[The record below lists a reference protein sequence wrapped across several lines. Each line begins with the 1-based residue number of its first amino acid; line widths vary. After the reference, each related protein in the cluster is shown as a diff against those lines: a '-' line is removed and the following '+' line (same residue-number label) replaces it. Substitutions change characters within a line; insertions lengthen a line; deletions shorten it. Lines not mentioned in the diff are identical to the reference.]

1 MSSDN
6 DNFNTRKRNEQC
18 MLLHYMGSEARSD
31 PEGAGAG
38 FVGLRALNESC
49 KYTSF
54 IPIKGEPTEMMS
66 TLTGRSDL
74 NSVMSLTP
82 FQLSFLV
89 PKIRLYKTY
98 IGEGPGAKKH
108 EGKTWDVEMMFSD
121 SISGIISGDTQT
133 ESKNRLTKMLAS
145 RAGRG
150 TGVGIKGFSWKY
162 EGTNPA
168 EAANLL
174 TANLSLHFNDVSEL
188 FEKRGPFEATVQPV
202 DDPDRPDIK
211 KDCYFQ
217 YVDLIMR
224 TAETGQKELPDDF
237 KETDNWCKWMWL
249 YNPEHFELKA
259 VVGWET
265 KPGAPF
271 SQSQTEVL
279 KSASVILY
287 LTIVDHVISYNEDGT
302 MGLDISYRAAIE
314 SILEDTNADL
324 LISTFERTRQ
334 AQVEAM
340 RRAFTSGRSQTVTSN
355 GDNIV
360 GERDSLGTAKPNS
373 AQSGA
378 DETSKTDKD
387 LAKALENHLA
397 ELRDLT
403 RNMSYSVLQAW
414 ISDRTPTPELDTSM
428 FEGHEGR
435 KLAKDVTD
443 WSEAEPP
450 AAAGGIRIGGGG
462 SSANVTTAGGDT
474 AINYGAPWPLSY
486 GKTHGAEFSGGRKR
500 ASGLMRVKEIFVKP
514 SWVGASEEEEKEPKE
529 GAAHPFILSQPI
541 WQAYET
547 DTRAGD
553 EAGTQGILDN
563 VPTPGT
569 HDSETNSAV
578 SAEMS
583 KAMIDNASPADSKGG
598 TPTTDFDDL
607 LRNTVNSK
615 LYHQHTNVTLPQDI
629 KDALGDKTYP
639 VRFIYYGDLLDWA
652 IRKALW
658 RPPYTPDQSF
668 AALDKFANLASDDNI
683 FKGWQKLNEGGGLE
697 DWDKARLKTE
707 GSTASKG
714 IRGPGGKNITIEDWV
729 EDLWRIKERKFD
741 KINIILGCVEY
752 FDPVARKSM
761 HINLADIPISLNR
774 WNEWFINKMQ
784 RPGVYS
790 YSLRQFIKETLN
802 SLVLD
807 VLGGKHC
814 YGDGSDFSKQIF
826 DIGISNFTLPAYK
839 NADGEYENPAKFLTD
854 SSHYINAG
862 EDGTNFRVDLKK
874 IQASLDKRS
883 LFEINED
890 NTEVYHFIAIYARG
904 YESSTLLGLETDAE
918 AKSAVEEGFLKDN
931 PRFQGAELPGDLSR
945 GIFHFYMGHNQ
956 GLVKSIKFNRTD
968 QKYLA
973 ESRILGQGHFG
984 YNQLRGRYEAT
995 IVLQG
1000 NTFFLPGQ
1008 YIYINPRSVGSG
1020 DWGSE
1025 YEDAALLLG
1034 LGGYYVVLDI
1044 ESSITPEFYETTLKC
1059 VWHGSG
1065 RQEVCNLNDDD
1076 QENLASLGATF
1087 TQEEA
1092 ASFAASLQE
1101 TQIPKK

>member
-1 MSSDN
+1 MGSDN
-6 DNFNTRKRNEQC
+6 DNNKTRKINEQC
-18 MLLHYMGSEARSD
+18 MLLHYMGAEARSD
-31 PEGAGAG
+31 PDGDGAG
-38 FVGLRALNESC
+38 FVGLRALNEAC

-74 NSVMSLTP
+74 NSVMTLTP
-82 FQLSFLV
+82 YQLSFLV

-98 IGEGPGAKKH
+98 IGVDAAAAKHK
-108 EGKTWDVEMMFSD
+108 GKNWDVEMMFSD
-121 SISGIISGDTQT
+121 SISGIISGDTQDAGT
-133 ESKNRLTKMLAS
+133 NRLTKMLSS

-188 FEKRGPFEATVQPV
+188 FEKRGPFEATVHPV
-202 DDPDRPDIK
+202 DDPEHPDIK

-224 TAETGQKELPDDF
+224 TAETGQKELPENYE
-237 KETDNWCKWMWL
+237 KKDNWCKWMWL

-259 VVGWET
+259 IVGWEVKT
-265 KPGAPF
+265 GAPF
-271 SQSQTEVL
+271 SSSQSEIL

-314 SILEDTNADL
+314 SVLEDANADL

-340 RRAFTSGRSQTVTSN
+340 RRALTSGRSQTVTSN
-355 GDNIV
+355 GDNII
-360 GERDSLGTAKPNS
+360 GERDSLGTATPNNTQTG
-373 AQSGA
+373 AQGA
-378 DETSKTDKD
+378 RDDPKTDKG
-387 LAKALENHLA
+387 LAEALDNHLA

-403 RNMSYSVLQAW
+403 RNMSYTVLQSW
-414 ISDRTPTPELDTSM
+414 ISDRTPIPELDASN
-428 FEGHEGR
+428 FEGFEGR
-435 KLAKDVTD
+435 KMAKDPTD
-443 WSEAEPP
+443 WSQPPDPSSSTGKRIGPPPP
-450 AAAGGIRIGGGG
+450 ADPKAAP
-462 SSANVTTAGGDT
+462 TA
-474 AINYGAPWPLSY
+474 APLNYGAPWPLSY
-486 GKTHGAEFSGGRKR
+486 GKTHGATIDAGTLS

-514 SWVGASEEEEKEPKE
+514 SWIGDDDDEPSTADYVLSLPLWSSLTEDDRDPE
-529 GAAHPFILSQPI
+529 GIGDQLPKPSSADSAAVT
-541 WQAYET
+541 A
-547 DTRAGD
+547 
-553 EAGTQGILDN
+553 
-563 VPTPGT
+563 
-569 HDSETNSAV
+569 TNEQMAD
-578 SAEMS
+578 
-583 KAMIDNASPADSKGG
+583 AMLANASPTETGATAINS
-598 TPTTDFDDL
+598 FDDL
-607 LRNTVNSK
+607 LSSAVDSRE
-615 LYHQHTNVTLPQDI
+615 YHKKTLKQMNE
-629 KDALGDKTYP
+629 KDLKALDGKTYP

-658 RPPYTPDQSF
+658 RPPYTPDQ
-668 AALDKFANLASDDNI
+668 AYVALDTFADLAKHADAYA
-683 FKGWQKLNEGGGLE
+683 GWNKLKGLE
-697 DWDKARLKTE
+697 PWDKANLKAGE
-707 GSTASKG
+707 DVKDKG
-714 IRGPGGKNITIEDWV
+714 IKGPGGKDITIKDFV
-729 EDLWRIKERKFD
+729 EDLWDLKERKFD

-784 RPGVYS
+784 RPGIFS

-807 VLGGKHC
+807 ILGGSSC
-814 YGDGSDFSKQIF
+814 YGNDSAFSKQIF

-839 NADGEYENPAKFLTD
+839 NGDGEYENPAKFLTAP
-854 SSHYINAG
+854 SHYIDAG
-862 EDGTNFRVDLKK
+862 EEETNFRIDLKK

-904 YESSTLLGLETDAE
+904 YESSTLLGLETDEE
-918 AKSAVEEGFLKDN
+918 AKAAVEEGFLKGDA
-931 PRFQGAELPGDLSR
+931 RFEGAELPGDLSR
-945 GIFHFYMGHNQ
+945 GIFHFYLGHNQ
-956 GLVKSIKFNRTD
+956 GLIKSIKFNRTD

-995 IVLQG
+995 IVMQG

-1020 DWGSE
+1020 DMGTE
-1025 YEDAALLLG
+1025 YEDQALLLG

-1044 ESSITPEFYETTLKC
+1044 ESNITPEFYETTLKC

-1065 RQEVCNLNDDD
+1065 RQELCHTNNDDL
-1076 QENLASLGATF
+1076 ENLTSMGATF
-1087 TQEEA
+1087 TQEDA
-1092 ASFAASLQE
+1092 LSFAASL
-1101 TQIPKK
+1101 TGKVPPSDKGK

>member
-1 MSSDN
+1 MASDN
-6 DNFNTRKRNEQC
+6 DHLKKRKISEQC
-18 MLLHYMGSEARSD
+18 MLLHFMGAEARSA
-31 PEGAGAG
+31 PEGGGAG
-38 FVGLRALNESC
+38 FVGLRALNEAC

-74 NSVMSLTP
+74 NSIMTLTP
-82 FQLSFLV
+82 YQLSFLV

-98 IGEGPGAKKH
+98 IGVETSAKEH
-108 EGKTWDVEMMFSD
+108 QGKNWDVEMMFSD
-121 SISGIISGDTQT
+121 SISGIISGDTQDAGT
-133 ESKNRLTKMLAS
+133 NRLTKMLSS

-188 FEKRGPFEATVQPV
+188 FEKRGPFEATVHPV
-202 DDPDRPDIK
+202 DDPEKPDTK

-224 TAETGQKELPDDF
+224 TAETGQKELPQDY
-237 KETDNWCKWMWL
+237 KEKDNWCKWMWL

-259 VVGWET
+259 VVGWEV
-265 KPGAPF
+265 KAGSPF
-271 SQSQTEVL
+271 SQSQSEVL

-314 SILEDTNADL
+314 SVLEDANADL

-340 RRAFTSGRSQTVTSN
+340 RRALTSGRNQTVTSN
-355 GDNIV
+355 GAIT
-360 GERDSLGTAKPNS
+360 GERDSLGSSSKPPE
-373 AQSGA
+373 QTGVGGTKED
-378 DETSKTDKD
+378 DETDKGMAQALTD
-387 LAKALENHLA
+387 HLT

-403 RNMSYSVLQAW
+403 RNMSYTVIQSW
-414 ISDRTPTPELDTSM
+414 ISDRTPSPELDMSL
-428 FEGHEGR
+428 FEGYEGR
-435 KLAKDVTD
+435 KLAKDPKD
-443 WSEAEPP
+443 WSE
-450 AAAGGIRIGGGG
+450 
-462 SSANVTTAGGDT
+462 SAKTQKATTDVDLTSAPG
-474 AINYGAPWPLSY
+474 ARPVNYGAPWPLSY
-486 GKTHGAEFSGGRKR
+486 GKTHGADITTGTTK

-514 SWVGASEEEEKEPKE
+514 SWVGVRDENKETGESAGQTFVMGTPLWRTDLP
-529 GAAHPFILSQPI
+529 GAR
-541 WQAYET
+541 T
-547 DTRAGD
+547 DGPN
-553 EAGTQGILDN
+553 GILDEL
-563 VPTPGT
+563 PTPGAG
-569 HDSETNSAV
+569 DLSVDAG
-578 SAEMS
+578 
-583 KAMIDNASPADSKGG
+583 KAMSEEIAANKSTSDNII
-598 TPTTDFDDL
+598 PTGFDEL
-607 LRNTVNSK
+607 LKNTVDSR
-615 LYHQHTNVTLPQDI
+615 LYHKHTSQTIAPEIAAQ
-629 KDALGDKTYP
+629 LGERTYP
-639 VRFIYYGDLLDWA
+639 VQFIYYGDLLDWA

-658 RPPYTPDQSF
+658 RPPYTPDS
-668 AALDKFANLASDDNI
+668 AYVALDAFAEMAKDAEYYP
-683 FKGWQKLNEGGGLE
+683 GWAKLKGLE
-697 DWDKARLKTE
+697 DWDDARLKSQGAE
-707 GSTASKG
+707 NSGIKG
-714 IRGPGGKNITIEDWV
+714 GGGKNITIDDWV
-729 EDLWRIKERKFD
+729 KDLWDLKERKFD

-752 FDPVARKSM
+752 FDPVEMKSM

-784 RPGVYS
+784 RPGVTS

-807 VLGGKHC
+807 VLGGSSC
-814 YGDGSDFSKQIF
+814 YGADSKFSKQIF

-839 NADGEYENPAKFLTD
+839 NGDGEYENPAKFLTD
-854 SSHYINAG
+854 PSHYIKAG
-862 EDGTNFRVDLKK
+862 EDGTNFRIDLKK
-874 IQASLDKRS
+874 IQASLNKRS

-904 YESSTLLGLETDAE
+904 YESSTLLGLETDEE
-918 AKSAVEEGFLKDN
+918 AKQAVEEGFLKDSKQ
-931 PRFQGAELPGDLSR
+931 FQGAELPGDLSR

-995 IVLQG
+995 VVMQG

-1020 DWGSE
+1020 DMGTE
-1025 YEDAALLLG
+1025 YEDQALLLG

-1044 ESSITPEFYETTLKC
+1044 ESNITPEFYETTLKC

-1065 RQEVCNLNDDD
+1065 RQEICNTLDDNL
-1076 QENLASLGATF
+1076 ENLASLGATF

-1092 ASFAASLQE
+1092 LSFAASL
-1101 TQIPKK
+1101 TGKKTN